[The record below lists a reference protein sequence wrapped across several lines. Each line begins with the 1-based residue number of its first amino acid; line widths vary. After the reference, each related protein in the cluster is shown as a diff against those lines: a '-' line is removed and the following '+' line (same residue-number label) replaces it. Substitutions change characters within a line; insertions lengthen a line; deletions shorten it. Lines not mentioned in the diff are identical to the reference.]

1 MTNKD
6 EMMRM
11 NKLTMKHFSGVMTRF
26 HSSQGVYESN
36 KEYFDAVLDQALRN
50 GVHIDLSVL
59 TYMVS
64 EKIDVR
70 PFVDDAVAVH
80 GISEQELQSTFYSD
94 LEKIQNMSAFQ
105 RVVDQSVEYSDTYGD
120 DEMRELFDLLGVEYN
135 TRNDANEYLKSL
147 TNHVRKLAHIKA
159 LTEEEMID
167 RMNGHLASGIA
178 MNERDV
184 MDMTEIYR
192 WLYSFDND
200 ELIELDEIANKEVQA
215 RAIYQTGAIPN
226 DPFVFLR
233 YVVYYLT
240 DQAMLI
246 KSDKFI
252 QNIRTTIQESHPDD
266 LHGAVRMFVHADE
279 DMLIRLAG
287 IFNRYKPIFLALRE
301 IAELRPYINK
311 ISKLSKKYHKPLEA
325 PVLTEVANDEHSVED
340 VRKAAKNSSFQLT
353 LRAAEALR
361 MRLAYDRE
369 SYRTD
374 EILQTYRI
382 RNGKTFTKV
391 VDSDDVRLSYEKKRI
406 LKVKLNILTDHI
418 KEHLAEKLKGKVLV
432 LPTNVNYALPT
443 SNRQMIGAIPDF
455 TYMQMDEIDD
465 NFLIGFTWSDNID
478 VDLHATNDIG
488 TKWGWDE
495 QHHLDGGTYT
505 GDMTGLNDL
514 GYASEGFYIDLEE
527 ARNLIVSST
536 IYSGANKIDGR
547 FFIARNRPNYSKN
560 TFANNIVDTSTLEF
574 VAPYTI
580 EYASGQT
587 IGYYDRETNR
597 AYATN
602 TTLPSYAS
610 RLINHSINQALI
622 DYTKTVSQSKFYLNE
637 ELIDPKHIL
646 RNDEVAID
654 DIQPKATKIT
664 HDEKLGTLRIDEDT
678 SASKHEDVEY
688 IDLRPHALAK
698 DTFTNLLYN

>member
-1 MTNKD
+1 MTND
-6 EMMRM
+6 EIMRM
-11 NKLTMKHFSGVMTRF
+11 NKLTMKHFSGVMTKS
-26 HSSQGVYESN
+26 HPSQDAYESN

-50 GVHIDLSVL
+50 GVYIDLSVL
-59 TYMVS
+59 TYMVL

-70 PFVDDAVAVH
+70 PFVDDVIAVH

-94 LEKIQNMSAFQ
+94 LEKIQNISAFQ

-120 DEMRELFDLLGVEYN
+120 DEARELFDLLGIEYN

-167 RMNGHLASGIA
+167 RVNGHLASGIA
-178 MNERDV
+178 MNKQDV
-184 MDMTEIYR
+184 MDMAEIYR
-192 WLYSFDND
+192 WLYRFDSD
-200 ELIELDEIANKEVQA
+200 ELIELAEISNKEVQA
-215 RAIYQTGAIPN
+215 RAIYQTGAIPD

-240 DQAMLI
+240 GQAMLI
-246 KSDKFI
+246 KSNELI
-252 QNIRTTIQESHPDD
+252 QNIRTTIRESHPDD
-266 LHGAVRMFVHADE
+266 SYGAVRMFVHADE

-301 IAELRPYINK
+301 IDELRPYINK
-311 ISKLSKKYHKPLEA
+311 ISKLSKKHHKPLKA

-340 VRKAAKNSSFQLT
+340 VRKAAKNSSFQLI

-361 MRLAYDRE
+361 MRLAYDRK
-369 SYRTD
+369 SYHTN

-418 KEHLAEKLKGKVLV
+418 KEYLAEKLKGEVLV
-432 LPTNVNYALPT
+432 IPKNVNYALPT

-455 TYMQMDEIDD
+455 TYMQMDEMDD
-465 NFLIGFTWSDNID
+465 NFLFGFTWSDNID
-478 VDLHATNDIG
+478 VDLHATNDVG
-488 TKWGWDE
+488 TKWGWNE
-495 QHHLDGGTYT
+495 QHHVDGVTYT
-505 GDMTGLNDL
+505 GDMTELNDL
-514 GYASEGFYIDLEE
+514 GYASEGFYIDLKT

-536 IYSGANKIDGR
+536 IYNGANKIDGR
-547 FFIARNRPNYSKN
+547 FFIARNRPNHGED

-610 RLINHSINQALI
+610 RLINHSINQSLI

-637 ELIDPKHIL
+637 ELIDAKHIL
-646 RNDEVAID
+646 RSDDVAID
-654 DIQPKATKIT
+654 DIQPKVTKIT

-678 SASKHEDVEY
+678 SASEHEDVEY

-698 DTFTNLLYN
+698 DTFTNLLYD